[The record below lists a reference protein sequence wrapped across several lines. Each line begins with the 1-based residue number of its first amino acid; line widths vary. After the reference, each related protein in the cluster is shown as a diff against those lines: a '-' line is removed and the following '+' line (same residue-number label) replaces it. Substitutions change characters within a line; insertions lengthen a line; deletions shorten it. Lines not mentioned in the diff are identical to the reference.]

1 MDNIEPTAIEKATSH
16 FRERLNGEL
25 LHLDVPEWGET
36 GKPFKI
42 YFKPLVNFKA
52 QEKIFK
58 LVSDGKSSEALC
70 MTLVIRAL
78 NADGKNLFQE
88 GHMGQLMHETDPD
101 VVSGIVTRMGKES
114 DDDHETLKK
123 T

>member
-1 MDNIEPTAIEKATSH
+1 MENIEPSAIEKASNH
-16 FRERLNGEL
+16 FRKRLNGEL
-25 LHLDVPEWGET
+25 LHLDVPEWGEE

-42 YFKPLVNFKA
+42 YFKPLINFKA

-58 LVSDGKSSEALC
+58 LVSESKSSEALC

-78 NADGKNLFQE
+78 NADGKQLFQE

-101 VVSGIVTRMGKES
+101 VVSSIVTRMGAES
-114 DDDHETLKK
+114 DDHESLKK

>member
-1 MDNIEPTAIEKATSH
+1 MENIEPSAIDNAPSH
-16 FRERLNGEL
+16 FRQRLNGAL
-25 LHLDVPEWGET
+25 LSLDVPEWGEN

-42 YFKPLVNFKA
+42 YFKPLINFKA

-78 NADGKNLFQE
+78 DKDGKNLFQE
-88 GHMGQLMHETDPD
+88 GHMATLMHEVDPD
-101 VVSGIVTRMGKES
+101 VVSGIVTKMGQES
-114 DDDHETLKK
+114 DDHETLKK

>member
-1 MDNIEPTAIEKATSH
+1 MDNVEPSAIEKATAH
-16 FRERLNGEL
+16 FRQRLNGEL
-25 LHLDVPEWGET
+25 LSLDVPEWSES

-42 YFKPLVNFKA
+42 YFKPLINFKA

-58 LVSDGKSSEALC
+58 LASDGKSSEALC

-78 NADGKNLFQE
+78 DKEGKPLFQE
-88 GHMGQLMHETDPD
+88 GHMASLMHEVDPD
-101 VVSGIVTRMGKES
+101 VVSGIVTKMGQES
-114 DDDHETLKK
+114 DDHETLKK

>member
-1 MDNIEPTAIEKATSH
+1 MDNVEPSAIEKATAH
-16 FRERLNGEL
+16 FRQRLNVEL
-25 LHLDVPEWGET
+25 LSLDFPEWSES

-42 YFKPLVNFKA
+42 YFKPLINFKA

-78 NADGKNLFQE
+78 DKEGKPLLQE
-88 GHMGQLMHETDPD
+88 GHMASLMHEVDPD
-101 VVSGIVTRMGKES
+101 VVSGIVTKMGQES
-114 DDDHETLKK
+114 DDHETLKK

>member
-1 MDNIEPTAIEKATSH
+1 MDNVEPSAIEKATAH
-16 FRERLNGEL
+16 FRQRLNGEL
-25 LHLDVPEWGET
+25 LSLDVPEWSES

-42 YFKPLVNFKA
+42 YFKPLINFKA

-58 LVSDGKSSEALC
+58 LVSDGKSSEELC

-78 NADGKNLFQE
+78 DKEGKPLFQE
-88 GHMGQLMHETDPD
+88 GHMASLMHEVDPD
-101 VVSGIVTRMGKES
+101 VVSGIVTKMGQES
-114 DDDHETLKK
+114 DDHETLKK

>member
-1 MDNIEPTAIEKATSH
+1 MS
-16 FRERLNGEL
+16 
-25 LHLDVPEWGET
+25 LDVPEWGEK

-42 YFKPLVNFKA
+42 YFKPLINFKA

-58 LVSDGKSSEALC
+58 LVSESKSSEALC

-78 NADGKNLFQE
+78 NADGKPLFQE

-101 VVSGIVTRMGKES
+101 VVSGIVTKMGQES
-114 DDDHETLKK
+114 DDHESLKK

>member
-1 MDNIEPTAIEKATSH
+1 MENIEPSAIEKASNH
-16 FRERLNGEL
+16 FRKRLNGEL
-25 LHLDVPEWGET
+25 LHLDVPEWGEEGT
-36 GKPFKI
+36 PFKI
-42 YFKPLVNFKA
+42 YFKPLINFKA

-78 NADGKNLFQE
+78 DKDGKNLFQE
-88 GHMGQLMHETDPD
+88 GHMATLMHEVDPD
-101 VVSGIVTRMGKES
+101 VVSGIVTKMGQES
-114 DDDHETLKK
+114 DDHETLKK

>member
-1 MDNIEPTAIEKATSH
+1 MDNVEPSAIEKASNH
-16 FRERLNGEL
+16 FRKRLNGEL
-25 LHLDVPEWGET
+25 LSLDVPEWWEE

-42 YFKPLVNFKA
+42 YFKPLINFKA

-78 NADGKNLFQE
+78 DKDGKALFQE
-88 GHMGQLMHETDPD
+88 GHMATLMHEVDPD
-101 VVSGIVTRMGKES
+101 VVSGIVTKMGNES
-114 DDDHETLKK
+114 DDHETLKI

>member
-1 MDNIEPTAIEKATSH
+1 MDIAPSAIEKATNH

-25 LHLDVPEWGET
+25 LSLDVPEWGEN

-42 YFKPLVNFKA
+42 YFNPLINFNA

-58 LVSDGKSSEALC
+58 LVSESKSSEALC

-78 NADGKNLFQE
+78 NADGKPLFQE

-101 VVSGIVTRMGKES
+101 VVSSIVTRMGAES
-114 DDDHETLKK
+114 DDHESLKK

>member
-1 MDNIEPTAIEKATSH
+1 MDNVEPSAIEKATAH
-16 FRERLNGEL
+16 FRQRLNGEL
-25 LHLDVPEWGET
+25 LSLDVPEWSES

-42 YFKPLVNFKA
+42 YFKPLINFKA

-78 NADGKNLFQE
+78 DKEGKPLFQE
-88 GHMGQLMHETDPD
+88 GHMASLMHEVDPD
-101 VVSGIVTRMGKES
+101 VVSGIVTKMGQVS
-114 DDDHETLKK
+114 DDHETLKK

>member
-1 MDNIEPTAIEKATSH
+1 MDNVEPSAIEKATAH
-16 FRERLNGEL
+16 FRQRLNGEL
-25 LHLDVPEWGET
+25 LSLDVPEWSESV
-36 GKPFKI
+36 KPFKI
-42 YFKPLVNFKA
+42 YFKPLINFKA

-78 NADGKNLFQE
+78 DKEGKPLFQE
-88 GHMGQLMHETDPD
+88 GHMASLMHEVDPD
-101 VVSGIVTRMGKES
+101 VVSGIVTKMGQES
-114 DDDHETLKK
+114 DDHETLKK

>member
-1 MDNIEPTAIEKATSH
+1 MDNIEPSAIEKATNH
-16 FRERLNGEL
+16 FRQRLNGEL
-25 LHLDVPEWGET
+25 LSLDVPEWGEN

-42 YFKPLVNFKA
+42 YFKPLINFKA

-78 NADGKNLFQE
+78 NADGKPLFQE

-101 VVSGIVTRMGKES
+101 VVSGIVTKMGQES
-114 DDDHETLKK
+114 DDHESLKK

>member
-1 MDNIEPTAIEKATSH
+1 MDIEPTAIEKATNH

-25 LHLDVPEWGET
+25 LHLDVPEWGEK

-42 YFKPLVNFKA
+42 YFKPLINFKA

-58 LVSDGKSSEALC
+58 LVSESKSSEALC

-88 GHMGQLMHETDPD
+88 GHMGSLMHETDPD
-101 VVSGIVTRMGKES
+101 VVSGIVTRMGKGS

>member
-1 MDNIEPTAIEKATSH
+1 MDIEPSAIEKATNH

-25 LHLDVPEWGET
+25 LSLDVPEWGEN

-42 YFKPLVNFKA
+42 YFKPLINFKA

-58 LVSDGKSSEALC
+58 LVSESKSSEALC

-78 NADGKNLFQE
+78 NADGKQLIQE

-101 VVSGIVTRMGKES
+101 VVSGIVTRMGAES
-114 DDDHETLKK
+114 DDHESLKK

>member
-1 MDNIEPTAIEKATSH
+1 MENIEPTAIEKATSH

-25 LHLDVPEWGET
+25 LHLDVPEWGEK

-42 YFKPLVNFKA
+42 YFKPLINFKA

-70 MTLVIRAL
+70 MTLIIRAL
-78 NADGKNLFQE
+78 DKAGKPLFQD
-88 GHMGQLMHETDPD
+88 GHMASLMFETDPD
-101 VVSGIVTRMGKES
+101 VVSGIVTKMGQES
-114 DDDHETLKK
+114 DDHETLKK

>member
-1 MDNIEPTAIEKATSH
+1 MENIEPSAIDKATSH
-16 FRERLNGEL
+16 FRQRLNGEL
-25 LHLDVPEWGET
+25 LSLDVPEWGEA

-42 YFKPLVNFKA
+42 YFKPLINFKA

-58 LVSDGKSSEALC
+58 LVSDSKSSEALC

-78 NADGKNLFQE
+78 DKNGKNLFQE
-88 GHMGQLMHETDPD
+88 GHMATLMHEVDPD
-101 VVSGIVTRMGKES
+101 VVSGIVTKMGQES
-114 DDDHETLKK
+114 DDHETLKK